1 MRFVGGVMPEIQIL
15 VQLLLVGV
23 MIAIFHVYFTM
34 TTMMR
39 QIKECEI
46 FLGETMREFGK
57 ADVMLR
63 SG

>member
-1 MRFVGGVMPEIQIL
+1 
-15 VQLLLVGV
+15 
-23 MIAIFHVYFTM
+23 MITIFHVYFTM

-63 SG
+63 PG